1 MFEVD
6 ELFLYLIY
14 KNNLSKASIIGEQII
29 LLDLSCSAINQN
41 LLILINL
48 AQMHKILKDA
58 PILIFANK
66 QDIDEKMSAE
76 EIYEN
81 L

>member
-1 MFEVD
+1 MIDSSDRERMQ
-6 ELFLYLIY
+6 
-14 KNNLSKASIIGEQII
+14 KAKV
-29 LLDLSCSAINQN
+29 LLHRCFTD
-41 LLILINL
+41 
-48 AQMHKILKDA
+48 KDLKDA

-66 QDIDEKMSAE
+66 QDIEEKMTAE